1 MSMIWSL
8 KKTMV
13 LRNGLYRPADLREAL
28 VECLGVQL
36 SLTSVSALVNR
47 QPRALRVRTMQAIC
61 NTLNCRLSD
70 FCEIEPDDFAR
81 NKPKLPGISPQ
92 QLYGGSKSSDGIIF
106 PDPFQFTDEDD

>member
-1 MSMIWSL
+1 MSLIWSL

-70 FCEIEPDDFAR
+70 FCEIEPDAFAQ
-81 NKPKLPGISPQ
+81 NKPKLQGISPQ
-92 QLYGGSKSSDGIIF
+92 QLYVWSTGTDAISF
-106 PDPFQFTDEDD
+106 PAPFQFTAE